1 MSPRETTLAFVDAIN
16 AHSVGAIAAMISDNH
31 TLVDSLGTVVAG
43 KEEIRKAWIGYF
55 YLVPDFLITCDK
67 VLEEG
72 DTVAIFGTADGTCR
86 VGSRIDP
93 SNHWS
98 IPASWLAS
106 IEGNRVVRWQ
116 IFADNEPVRK
126 ILGA

>member
-1 MSPRETTLAFVDAIN
+1 MNPRDTALAFVEAIN
-16 AHSVGAIAAMISDNH
+16 SHSVGAIAEMISDNH

-43 KEEIRKAWIGYF
+43 REEIRKAWIGYF
-55 YLVPDFLITCDK
+55 YLVPDFSISCDR

-86 VGSRIDP
+86 VGSRVDP

-98 IPASWLAS
+98 IPASWLVS
-106 IEGNRVVRWQ
+106 IEGNKVVRWQ